1 VDEGQAPPVT
11 LRPRPA
17 APADAPAPGED
28 VPVSDQRSLERDAT
42 PGERIALTVADRFP
56 GLRRAAAGV

>member
-1 VDEGQAPPVT
+1 VT

-17 APADAPAPGED
+17 APADAPAPED
-28 VPVSDQRSLERDAT
+28 VPMSDQRSLERDAT